1 MNRETRVVIL
11 AGGKG
16 TRLAPYTTVLPKP
29 LMPIHDMPIL
39 EIVLRQLK
47 HHGFS
52 DIVISIGH
60 LAEILMAFFGDG
72 AKWGLNIEY
81 AIEDVP
87 LGTIGLLR
95 SIEGLNKP
103 FIVMNG
109 DVLTDIDYSAL
120 VGSHGSHGG
129 LATIAT
135 AKREINIPF
144 GLIEYDAKLTMT
156 RFTEK
161 PTLEHFVSMGIYVF
175 DPKVMK
181 YVPENRHYGFD
192 NLMTDLLADGEPIHV
207 FPFDGQWLDIG
218 RPEDFES
225 ACELFGK
232 HRLRFLPG
240 F

>member
-1 MNRETRVVIL
+1 MTRDMRVVIL

-29 LMPIHDMPIL
+29 LMPIHDMPVL
-39 EIVLRQLK
+39 EVVLRQLK

-60 LAEILMAFFGDG
+60 LAEIIMAFFSDG
-72 AKWGLNIEY
+72 ARWGLNIEY
-81 AIEDVP
+81 AIEDIP
-87 LGTIGLLR
+87 LGTIGPLR
-95 SIEGLNKP
+95 TIGGLDRP

-109 DVLTDIDYSAL
+109 DVLTDIDYGTL
-120 VGSHGSHGG
+120 VDTHNSHGG

-135 AKREINIPF
+135 ARREVNIPF
-144 GLIEYDAKLTMT
+144 GLIEYDAKETMT

-161 PTLEHFVSMGIYVF
+161 PTLEHYVSMGIYVF
-175 DPKVMK
+175 DPKVLK
-181 YVPENRHYGFD
+181 YVPDKGHYGFD
-192 NLMTDLLADGEPIHV
+192 NLMSDLLSDGEPIRV
-207 FPFDGQWLDIG
+207 FPFDGHWLDIG
-218 RPEDFES
+218 RPEDFET

-240 F
+240 C